1 MNEQT
6 IQTKSSFRPYILTWM
21 LLLGLTVV
29 TVSVYYLDL
38 GSAGAAIALFI
49 ASVKAGL
56 ILLIFMHLRQEGR
69 FLIGIFLIP
78 VLLIGLLIGGT
89 YLDVWYR

>member
-1 MNEQT
+1 MTEES
-6 IQTKSSFRPYILTWM
+6 IQTKSSFRSYVLTWIS
-21 LLLGLTVV
+21 LLCLTAV
-29 TVSVYYLDL
+29 TVTVYYLDL
-38 GSAGAAIALFI
+38 GNAGAAVALLV

-56 ILLIFMHLRQEGR
+56 ILVIFMHLRQEGR